1 MIGDLDPVERRGG
14 RFAAMASL
22 VPSPSA
28 GSSGGSMAASVPS
41 ASATCSVGICSAHAP
56 TPRHHP
62 RVRGSLGG
70 SMAARVPS
78 TSATCSTRIRSAHAA
93 VPSLSAGS
101 SGWSMPASVPSASST
116 APPGFAARPRPPGAV
131 TASFL
136 PEQGEDLHQHAL
148 REDDLRDRHE
158 VVLERLPPWA
168 EQHRG
173 GADGMR
179 RRRRWGRGRGRKRV
193 RRQDQGGVSHE
204 RGMGRRGWVGVGR
217 RSTDARIQPN

>member
-1 MIGDLDPVERRGG
+1 MKKIDRMIGDLDPVERRGG

-28 GSSGGSMAASVPS
+28 GSSGGSMTAS
-41 ASATCSVGICSAHAP
+41 
-56 TPRHHP
+56 
-62 RVRGSLGG
+62 
-70 SMAARVPS
+70 VPS
-78 TSATCSTRIRSAHAA
+78 TSATCSTRNRSAHAA

-116 APPGFAARPRPPGAV
+116 CSVGICSAPAPAGGRDGEL
-131 TASFL
+131 L
-136 PEQGEDLHQHAL
+136 PEQGEGLHQHAL

>member
-1 MIGDLDPVERRGG
+1 
-14 RFAAMASL
+14 
-22 VPSPSA
+22 
-28 GSSGGSMAASVPS
+28 
-41 ASATCSVGICSAHAP
+41 
-56 TPRHHP
+56 
-62 RVRGSLGG
+62 
-70 SMAARVPS
+70 MAARVPS
-78 TSATCSTRIRSAHAA
+78 MSATCSTRIRSAHAV

-101 SGWSMPASVPSASST
+101 SGWSMPTSVPSASST
-116 APPGFAARPRPPGAV
+116 CSTGICSAPAPAGGRDGELF
-131 TASFL
+131 
-136 PEQGEDLHQHAL
+136 PEQGEGLHQHAL